1 MLASTP
7 SHLESG
13 AVKPLREPDT
23 HLLRELI
30 QAAGLRSS
38 MPRLKVLAALAAA
51 SAIAFSLEKNISG
64 SELHQRLNEAGEP
77 LGLASVRDV
86 LRRLNKAGL
95 VEGLGRDRYCLAAGV
110 EYVLMAQRDGPRSD
124 TGVATS

>member
-1 MLASTP
+1 MLANT
-7 SHLESG
+7 SHLDSE
-13 AVKPLREPDT
+13 AVKPYQEPGT

-51 SAIAFSLEKNISG
+51 STLAFSLEKNISG
-64 SELHQRLNEAGEP
+64 SELHQRLNNAGEP

-95 VEGLGRDRYCLAAGV
+95 VQGLGRDRYCLAAGV
-110 EYVLMAQRDGPRSD
+110 ENVLIAHREGSKHHAD
-124 TGVATS
+124 VATS

>member
-1 MLASTP
+1 MLAIAP
-7 SHLESG
+7 SYLDSG
-13 AVKPLREPDT
+13 AVKPHREPDK

-51 SAIAFSLEKNISG
+51 STQVAVEKNISG
-64 SELHQRLNEAGEP
+64 TELHQRLNSAGEP
-77 LGLASVRDV
+77 LCLASVRDV

-95 VEGLGRDRYCLAAGV
+95 VHWLGRDRYCLAADV
-110 EYVLMAQRDGPRSD
+110 EVALMAAPHGTECDA
-124 TGVATS
+124 VFAVE